1 MFMSLFE
8 TILGLDIEVQWNTF
22 TPKMAIQEGWSLV
35 MGGNQYIYIW
45 IYNVEWPFQRGWPL
59 VRVASQKKFHCI
71 Y

>member
-22 TPKMAIQEGWSLV
+22 CEATPFTPKMAIQEGWPLV

-45 IYNVEWPFQRGWPL
+45 I
-59 VRVASQKKFHCI
+59 
-71 Y
+71 